1 MSIEIR
7 SVAEVEPLVARVRAA
22 ADVTAQRLRD
32 LTGDANDGL
41 TVLRRLKFSKFARH
55 PVEDRDRTGQPDVDL
70 FGLTPSATVP
80 LRTGPRS
87 RGFRLICRH
96 RGRYRHHELWCRTLL
111 LPRASQ
117 QCIRRATENSR
128 RIWRN
133 SHATA
138 RRREPDTFSL
148 RHPISGMSAKFSW
161 KSCPELKCGESMSDT
176 LMLILSELFC
186 RILSAIFG
194 TGS

>member
-1 MSIEIR
+1 MPIEIR

-41 TVLRRLKFSKFARH
+41 TVLRRLKFSEFARH

-87 RGFRLICRH
+87 RGFRL
-96 RGRYRHHELWCRTLL
+96 
-111 LPRASQ
+111 
-117 QCIRRATENSR
+117 
-128 RIWRN
+128 
-133 SHATA
+133 
-138 RRREPDTFSL
+138 
-148 RHPISGMSAKFSW
+148 
-161 KSCPELKCGESMSDT
+161 
-176 LMLILSELFC
+176 
-186 RILSAIFG
+186 
-194 TGS
+194 